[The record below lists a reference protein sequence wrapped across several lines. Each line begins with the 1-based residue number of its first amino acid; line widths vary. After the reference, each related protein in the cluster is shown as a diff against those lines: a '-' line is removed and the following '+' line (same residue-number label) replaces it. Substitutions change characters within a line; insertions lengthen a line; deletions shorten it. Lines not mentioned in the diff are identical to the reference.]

1 MKKRIGVLVKKIAN
15 YKKRFKVGRRKIVV
29 FLSLL
34 LIAAALYYFK
44 GLFVAATV
52 NNRPIWRLSVIQRLE
67 KQEGKTALNSLVTE
81 TLINQEGQRQK
92 VVVDKAEID
101 QSVKQIEEGLNKQG
115 QNLEELLASQGLD
128 SKEFREQI
136 RLQKIV
142 EKILTKEVQVSDEEI
157 KAYYDENRTTSF
169 KDKKLEDVKEDIR
182 AQLEDEKLQ
191 IKVQD
196 WIKSLYD
203 KAKINYFVQF

>member
-1 MKKRIGVLVKKIAN
+1 MKKRIGVLVKKITN
-15 YKKRFKVGRRKIVV
+15 FKKGFKVGRRIIVV

-44 GLFVAATV
+44 GLFVSATV

-191 IKVQD
+191 IRVQE